1 MILNNIKHIIASFTV
16 AIITIF
22 FVYGGY
28 SIYAVSSTTDFT
40 KFYAFVDEPDSNGFI
55 FIKSKYHSN
64 MNDYFNHKFEELVKL
79 IDSDPKFY
87 ENEKFKAPKTDTN
100 IIEVCKTNVS
110 TYCTAMGAMDI
121 YIAYLSKLNNLKGS
135 VEEIKSSGNTIKAV
149 IDLVQT
155 RGDEIDK
162 DAKDARAV
170 LEGAVNVYKEFQ
182 SAYPMHKKYR
192 DIINNLTKYKIALE
206 KIRVQTDQ
214 FPTRFIDVTSTN
226 CE

>member
-1 MILNNIKHIIASFTV
+1 MILNNIKHIIVSFIV

-28 SIYAVSSTTDFT
+28 SMYAASSTTDFA
-40 KFYAFVDEPDSNGFI
+40 KFYAFVDEPDENGFI
-55 FIKSKYHSN
+55 LIKSKYHSN

-87 ENEKFKAPKTDTN
+87 ENEKFKAPKSDTN
-100 IIEVCKTNVS
+100 ITEVCKTNVS

-121 YIAYLSKLNNLKGS
+121 YIAYLNKLNRLKGS
-135 VEEIKSSGNTIKAV
+135 VPKITSSSNTIKAV
-149 IDLVQT
+149 IDLVET
-155 RGDEIDK
+155 RGSEIDK
-162 DAKDARAV
+162 DSKDARTV

-214 FPTRFIDVTSTN
+214 FPTRFVDVTSTN